1 MSLSTEAKVGSVT
14 LIALALLA
22 YMIIHLGG
30 FTFVGD
36 KGYPVTAVFNQVN
49 GLKEGNLVRYA
60 GVEVGRVKSVQVVPD
75 GVAVILTIN
84 SGVKIPEGAKFTIGT
99 DGLLGEKY
107 VNIIPPP
114 NSSGFIPPGAVVRG
128 EMPQD
133 LDRLIATANRVLI
146 DIQKLVQS
154 LNDVLGDE
162 NVKASLKDSA
172 VNARAITDNLKIMS
186 AVLARMAETNE
197 ADVGTMVT
205 NLKYMSGSLRDV
217 TARVDKM
224 VANLDNDGET
234 ARDLRETIQNI
245 KVTSVRVE
253 KMAASLEG
261 VVTDPETSR
270 DIKETL
276 KNTREASEKANKML
290 SKVQSVKTQA
300 GFDMMYNSDTGKYRS
315 DADFKIASDENFAVV
330 GVSDIGQG
338 SRTNLQVG
346 KGNDNFAVR
355 AGVIEGQA
363 GIGVDTKVGRQ
374 MRLSLDAY
382 DPNDLRV
389 KLRTQ
394 FQVAPDTYI
403 VGQSDSINKNS
414 EENTYIGIRKTF

>member
-14 LIALALLA
+14 LVALALLA

-30 FTFVGD
+30 FTFGD

-60 GVEVGRVKSVQVVPD
+60 GVEVGRVKAVTVAPD
-75 GVAVILTIN
+75 GVNVILTIN
-84 SGVKIPEGAKFTIGT
+84 PDVQIPEGAHFTIGT
-99 DGLLGEKY
+99 DGLLGEKFI
-107 VNIIPPP
+107 NIIPPP
-114 NSSGFIPPGAVVRG
+114 NSSGIIPPNAVVRG

-133 LDRLIATANRVLI
+133 LDQLIATADKVLI

-162 NVKASLKDSA
+162 NVRASLKDSA
-172 VNARAITDNLKIMS
+172 LNARAITDNLKNMT
-186 AVLARMAETNE
+186 AAMARMAEQNE

-205 NLKYMSGSLRDV
+205 NMKYMSASLRDV
-217 TARVDKM
+217 TARVDNM

-234 ARDLRETIQNI
+234 ARDLRETIENI
-245 KVTSVRVE
+245 KTTSVRVE

-270 DIKETL
+270 NIKETL
-276 KNTREASEKANKML
+276 KNTREVSEKANKMMN
-290 SKVQSVKTQA
+290 KVQSVKTQA
-300 GFDMMYNSDTGKYRS
+300 GFDMMYNSDKGKYRS
-315 DADFKIASDENFAVV
+315 DADVRIATDDNFAVI

-346 KGNDNFAVR
+346 KGTDDFAVR
-355 AGVIEGQA
+355 AGIVEGQA
-363 GIGVDTKVGRQ
+363 GIGLDTKIGGQ

-382 DPNDLRV
+382 DPNDLRL

-414 EENTYIGIRKTF
+414 KENTYVGIRRTF

>member
-1 MSLSTEAKVGSVT
+1 MNLSTEARVGGVT

-30 FTFVGD
+30 ITFGD

-60 GVEVGRVKSVQVVPD
+60 GVEVGTVKAVQVVPE
-75 GVAVILTIN
+75 GVAVTLTIN
-84 SGVKIPEGAKFTIGT
+84 PGVSIPEGAKFSIGT

-107 VNIIPPP
+107 INIIPPLH
-114 NSSGFIPPGAVVRG
+114 SSGVIAPNAVVRG

-133 LDRLIATANRVLI
+133 LDQLLATADRVLV
-146 DIQKLVQS
+146 DIHKLVQS
-154 LNDVLGDE
+154 LNDVFGDE
-162 NVKASLKDSA
+162 QVKASLKDSA
-172 VNARAITDNLKIMS
+172 LNARAITENLETMS
-186 AVLARMAETNE
+186 AVLARMAENNE
-197 ADVGTMVT
+197 ADVDAMVT
-205 NLKYMSGSLRDV
+205 NLNYMSASLRDV

-224 VANLDNDGET
+224 TATLDNDGET
-234 ARDLRETIQNI
+234 ARQLRETVRNIQI
-245 KVTSVRVE
+245 TSSRVE
-253 KMAASLEG
+253 KMAAALEG
-261 VVTDPETSR
+261 VVTDPETGKN
-270 DIKETL
+270 IKETL
-276 KNTREASEKANKML
+276 KNAREASEKANTML

-315 DADFKIASDENFAVV
+315 DVDLKIAAEDNFAVI

-346 KGNDNFAVR
+346 KGSDHFAVR
-355 AGVIEGQA
+355 AGVMEGQA
-363 GIGVDTKVGRQ
+363 GLGVDGKVGGQ

-394 FQVAPDTYI
+394 LQVAPDTYL
-403 VGQSDSINKNS
+403 VGQADSINKRE
-414 EENTYIGIRKTF
+414 EENTYIGIRRVF